1 MAIPQD
7 LRRLSTRREW
17 YCVPSR
23 PLKIHTQACSSA
35 RIDVPRLTY
44 QEVAQILAEFR
55 PIGDAIWQISNRLE
69 AAGFSSFVPF
79 AQFIESFGTPEERA
93 VHRRLHREA
102 MKVRLGR
109 PAHMRRPESM
119 PPVKSPYAEELDAAY
134 RKSLGVPPES
144 LVAAFGAREAIWRK
158 ELDPCRRAM
167 VRLEVEQREIYQY
180 RREAV
185 DESIRERFQAEVP
198 IHAEDFPRH
207 DLSDEGA
214 RFDALNESFLR

>member
-93 VHRRLHREA
+93 VHRRLHSEA
-102 MKVRLGR
+102 VKVQLSR
-109 PAHMRRPESM
+109 PAHIRRPASVL
-119 PPVKSPYAEELDAAY
+119 PVKSLYAEELKEVY
-134 RKSLGVPPES
+134 RKALGLPPES
-144 LVAAFGAREAIWRK
+144 LIDAFGPREAIWRK

-185 DESIRERFQAEVP
+185 DEATQERFQAEVP
-198 IHAEDFPRH
+198 MHAGDIPRS
-207 DLSDEGA
+207 DLSH
-214 RFDALNESFLR
+214 